1 MHDSLFP
8 RTLAMEWGIPF
19 LSGRPRRGT
28 AIDNDDVCNLR
39 IALGLHHDVLDL
51 CADPH
56 LFGNAAAAYPLPD
69 PDSVPFLH

>member
-19 LSGRPRRGT
+19 LAGRPQRDT
-28 AIDNDDVCNLR
+28 AIDNDDLFNLR
-39 IALGLHHDVLDL
+39 IALGLHHDVGDL

-56 LFGNAAAAYPLPD
+56 LFGPVLGRLDRAEVPLA
-69 PDSVPFLH
+69 LH